1 MKGECLTPLSFLY
14 YTYPHLYYMLFWFKC
29 KPLFFIKA
37 VFDIGIVTDGNIV
50 VVITYLYVSSVKNI
64 CFIVG

>member
-1 MKGECLTPLSFLY
+1 
-14 YTYPHLYYMLFWFKC
+14 MLFWFKC